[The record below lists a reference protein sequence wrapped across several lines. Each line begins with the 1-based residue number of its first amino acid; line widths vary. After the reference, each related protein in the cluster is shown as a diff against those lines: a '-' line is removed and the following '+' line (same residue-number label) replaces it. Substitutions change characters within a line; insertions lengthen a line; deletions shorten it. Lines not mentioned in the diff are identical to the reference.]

1 MDDEK
6 HIDKKGISSSH
17 HNSHS
22 ANSIDYNSFDFFE
35 KLQHI
40 LGLEVLLLL
49 LLLLSI
55 LLHLLLLRFSE
66 TINHGD
72 RFFQKGA
79 INIARNR

>member
-1 MDDEK
+1 MRN
-6 HIDKKGISSSH
+6 IDKKGISSSH

-49 LLLLSI
+49 LLLLLSI